1 MKIPTAL
8 LLVAVSLLSS
18 GCSAS
23 TDQFPE
29 DQVIRLTM
37 VVDEQ
42 WQTIEFASPLELNR
56 RGLQRFHIVVSNEKY
71 DPNLDHDLS
80 DSAHYFDLFREANGA
95 VVSPDVILL
104 DNQGNEV
111 KVTATGTTELY
122 EGRLSVNFGMF
133 DSASAAIPP
142 YPEDSKYFVAARLRS
157 NLPFEALH
165 FRWHV
170 DRHPDIL

>member
-1 MKIPTAL
+1 MNLHIVI

-29 DQVIRLTM
+29 DQVIRQSM
-37 VVDEQ
+37 VVDQE

-56 RGLQRFHIVVSNEKY
+56 QGLQRFHIVVSDEKY

-80 DSAHYFDLFREANGA
+80 DSAHYFDLFREVDGA
-95 VVSPDVILL
+95 VVSPEVILV
-104 DNQGNEV
+104 DNEGNEV

-122 EGRLSVNFGMF
+122 EGGLSVNFGMF
-133 DSASAAIPP
+133 ESASTAIPP
-142 YPEDSKYFVAARLRS
+142 YPEESEHFVAARLRS
-157 NLPFEALH
+157 NLPFEALY
-165 FRWHV
+165 FRWNV
-170 DRHPDIL
+170 DRHPDVL